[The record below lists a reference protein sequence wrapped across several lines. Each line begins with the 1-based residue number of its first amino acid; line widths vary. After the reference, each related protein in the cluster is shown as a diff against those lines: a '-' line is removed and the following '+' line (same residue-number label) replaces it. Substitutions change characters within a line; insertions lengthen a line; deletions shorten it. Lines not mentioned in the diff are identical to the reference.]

1 MSDHEASAETQ
12 ADVVAARIRRL
23 AKAAGAVDE
32 PTDRA
37 LAEVARVCGPDT
49 IDALVTLL
57 TRVRMNGPD
66 RIAVCPVVAFIRYG
80 AAEGVQPMR
89 GAAIT
94 ADGAGRYN
102 VHTVFWQEHTA
113 RWDGTNGRYGVT
125 WDVARDAMNRRADAD
140 VAP

>member
-1 MSDHEASAETQ
+1 MNDHEASAEPQ
-12 ADVVAARIRRL
+12 PDLIDVCTRRL

-32 PTDRA
+32 PTRQA
-37 LAEVARVCGPDT
+37 LAEVARMCGPDT
-49 IDALVTLL
+49 IDALATLL
-57 TRVRMNGPD
+57 LGVRMNGPD
-66 RIAVCPVVAFIRYG
+66 RLAGCPVVAFVRYG
-80 AAEGVQPMR
+80 VAEGVPPVR

-102 VHTVFWQEHTA
+102 VHTVFWHENTA

-125 WDVARDAMNRRADAD
+125 WDVAGNEMARRSDAD